1 LSQSI
6 VLDDHSFAPLS
17 AATPE
22 TFAQAMLGK
31 KVHFPDVVE
40 HVDVLAA
47 RGGGF
52 AIFGGPFDPRVM
64 ALDVVVDT

>member
-1 LSQSI
+1 LLI
-6 VLDDHSFAPLS
+6 
-17 AATPE
+17 
-22 TFAQAMLGK
+22 FAQAMLGK
-31 KVHFPDVVE
+31 TIHFPDVVE

-52 AIFGGPFDPRVM
+52 PIFGGPFDPRVV